1 MLKNV
6 YVAGGV
12 RTPFGAFNGVLAA
25 LTAPELGSI
34 AIRAALQKAGVDPKE
49 VDEVLFGNVL
59 GAGVGQNPARQ
70 ASLGAGLGV
79 EVGATTINKVCGSSL
94 RAVILAA
101 QAIQCGD
108 AGLIVAGGCESMTN
122 APYLLRKARSGYR
135 MGHGEL
141 IDAMIYDGLW
151 DVYTSRHM
159 GTCGDQCATKYNIS
173 REDQDTFAIE
183 SYTRA
188 IRAWEDGFYSA
199 GVVPVEVKS
208 KKSSTIVDHDE
219 DVAKFQGEEK
229 LRSLAPAFGANS
241 TITAGNASKINDGAA
256 AMVVFDDE
264 VKKSLGLKPVAR
276 ILGHANVAMA
286 SDWFTI
292 APIYAIRKL
301 CEQLKIKPGEV
312 DLYEINEA
320 FAVVPLVAIRE
331 LKLDRN
337 RVNVAGGAV
346 AIGHPI
352 GATGARIVNTL
363 TQALERYDK
372 TLGIACLCI
381 GGGEASAIAI
391 ERCR

>member
-6 YVAGGV
+6 YVAGGA
-12 RTPFGAFNGVLAA
+12 RTPFGAFNGSLAA
-25 LTAPELGSI
+25 MTAPELGSI

-59 GAGVGQNPARQ
+59 GAGLGQNPARQ

-108 AGLIVAGGCESMTN
+108 AGLIVAGGCESMTG
-122 APYLLRKARSGYR
+122 APYLLRKARGGYR

-188 IRAWEDGFYSA
+188 IRAWEDGFYA
-199 GVVPVEVKS
+199 TGVVPVEVKS

-229 LRSLAPAFGANS
+229 LRSLSPAFGPNS

-264 VKKSLGLKPVAR
+264 VKKALGLKPAAR
-276 ILGHANVAMA
+276 ILGHANVAME

-301 CEQLKIKPGEV
+301 CEQLKIKPGDI

-320 FAVVPLVAIRE
+320 FAVVPMVAIRE

-352 GATGARIVNTL
+352 GASGARIVNTL
-363 TQALERYDK
+363 TRALERHDK

-391 ERCR
+391 ERC